1 MGKQRKDCLR
11 RPTDR
16 GNHREIIPQ
25 VIQDDPQ
32 CAFLKTDGT
41 RCQARRQTE
50 SVFCFTHDPD
60 KREQRVEAWKR
71 GGETTASMY
80 KPSLPSL
87 RIEQAQ
93 DVVRLVTKTI
103 NEVRSGKAHP
113 QVANT
118 IFYGANALI
127 KALELTELQ
136 ERLENVE
143 RLVVERRHYGA
154 RK

>member
-1 MGKQRKDCLR
+1 MGKQSKDCL
-11 RPTDR
+11 
-16 GNHREIIPQ
+16 E
-25 VIQDDPQ
+25 VVDDPQ
-32 CAFLKTDGT
+32 CAFLKADGT
-41 RCQARRQTE
+41 RCQARKQTE
-50 SVFCFTHDPD
+50 SVFCFTHDPE
-60 KREQRVEAWKR
+60 KREQRIEAWKR
-71 GGETTASMY
+71 GGETTASLY

-87 RIEQAQ
+87 KIEQAQ

-103 NEVRSGKAHP
+103 NEVRCGKAHP
-113 QVANT
+113 QLANT